1 MLKPSRRLAMLA
13 MSFGIL
19 TVCNTAGADTP
30 FSENRVSFSQA
41 SSVAVD
47 SSQDAAA
54 TDDGFPCQG
63 NVNCRWRLNI
73 RTGPWGK
80 IIDGYAPGTRVEV
93 VAREGD
99 WYKIKKGAGFAYVH
113 VSLIDVPGSPATNGP
128 NKSPYLDTGKK
139 ESGKTEKPQKQT
151 PDKKSGGINGPEI
164 PDCLLKGLAAAKKTQ
179 WFTTKDKCL
188 QFAGTVAAR
197 AGAHVSA
204 ANSIYPHNA
213 YKPNKS
219 LRGSRISS
227 LDDAALAGKLKPGML
242 IHVKA
247 AYDKDPA
254 YNPVENAHH
263 WFVYM
268 GTKNGTPMFADC
280 LRDGRLQTIQ
290 EIDRNM
296 SAGRI
301 LKEKYKPYGNIRRV
315 SAIYDPFADQR

>member
-1 MLKPSRRLAMLA
+1 MLKLSGRFIMLA
-13 MSFGIL
+13 MSVGLL
-19 TVCNTAGADTP
+19 TISSTASADNP
-30 FSENRVSFSQA
+30 FSENKVSFSQA
-41 SSVAVD
+41 SSVTADASSAAVKT
-47 SSQDAAA
+47 DA
-54 TDDGFPCQG
+54 GFPCQG
-63 NVNCRWRLNI
+63 NVNCRWRLNV

-93 VAREGD
+93 VRREGD
-99 WYKIKKGAGFAYVH
+99 WYIIRKGSGLAWVH
-113 VSLIDVPGSPATNGP
+113 VSLIDIPGTPARGGP
-128 NKSPYLDTGKK
+128 NSSPYRDANKK
-139 ESGKTEKPQKQT
+139 DSNKNDNTEKQT
-151 PDKKSGGINGPEI
+151 ADKKSGGINGPSI
-164 PDCLLKGLAAAKKTQ
+164 PDCLLQGLAAAKKTQ

-204 ANSIYPHNA
+204 GNSIYPHNA
-213 YKPNKS
+213 YKPDKS